1 MAQSKHYLTKD
12 CLMKIIEVIDR
23 KSLEFLYKENKIILL
38 DSLKNALNL
47 AIDYGKVIEYKDIQ
61 VIELLLKQIKF
72 EYTVHS
78 SRIKI

>member
-1 MAQSKHYLTKD
+1 
-12 CLMKIIEVIDR
+12 MKIIEVIDR